1 MTTTDTILEK
11 LHENANPTAVDGMK
25 KYGITPSEAL
35 GISIPVLRS
44 IAKEIG
50 NNHELALKLWEI
62 DLRDTRILASI
73 GGRTQRHFLPAEL

>member
-1 MTTTDTILEK
+1 
-11 LHENANPTAVDGMK
+11 LHENANPTAVDGME
-25 KYGITPSEAL
+25 KYGITPEAV

-73 GGRTQRHFLPAEL
+73 GGRTQRYFLPAGL